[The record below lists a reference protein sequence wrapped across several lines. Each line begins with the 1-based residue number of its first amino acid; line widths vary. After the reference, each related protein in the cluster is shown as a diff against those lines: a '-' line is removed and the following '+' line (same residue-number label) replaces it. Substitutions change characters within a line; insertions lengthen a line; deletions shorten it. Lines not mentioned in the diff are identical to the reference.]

1 MEMRPKFWVA
11 GTTGVCAIIAVTLLP
26 PQAPESRRR
35 AQRLTPERV
44 AAQSI
49 GRQLAIARRQL
60 AVLEKRDAVL
70 SRLSRERTDPNE
82 PVIFAHS
89 AFPVPL
95 LEAMETEL
103 RAVWGRN
110 TSSNGI
116 RLAID
121 ADYVTDDHSP
131 TGVWYLL
138 PHATDGST
146 CLISVTAGG
155 RQSVLLDEGAHP
167 ADVLE
172 LFGWANSISRGPC
185 IFYAAFGTPEPDIEK
200 WLDSWNFAF
209 ARLADWDTEQQ
220 PSDERMTPVA
230 VDALLGL
237 LRTREI
243 GGIWDAMACAGGRQE
258 RCRAI
263 MLADDVGSQLSAS
276 RYSREPRMPGY
287 VAVNQRAYVF
297 RSATAHFLSDVVR
310 EVGPDRFREFWT
322 SDLPVDQAFA
332 SVVGRDIGEWTSDWL
347 AERIGRQDFGPGVS
361 GSGLLAVALL
371 ASLGVFAGA
380 YVAEKRKA
388 G

>member
-1 MEMRPKFWVA
+1 MEMRPKFWLA
-11 GTTGVCAIIAVTLLP
+11 GATGVCAIIAVTLLP
-26 PQAPESRRR
+26 PQAPESLRRV
-35 AQRLTPERV
+35 QRQTPERV

-49 GRQLAIARRQL
+49 GHQLGISRRQL

-89 AFPVPL
+89 AFPAPL

-103 RAVWGRN
+103 RAVWRRS
-110 TSSNGI
+110 TSNNGV

-121 ADYVTDDHSP
+121 ADYVTDDQSR

-146 CLISVTAGG
+146 CLISVTAGL

-172 LFGWANSISRGPC
+172 RFGWANSISRGPC
-185 IFYAAFGTPEPDIEK
+185 IFYAAFGTPGPDIER

-209 ARLADWDTEQQ
+209 ARLADWDTELR
-220 PSDERMTPVA
+220 PSGERVTPVTA
-230 VDALLGL
+230 YYLLGL
-237 LRTREI
+237 PLASF
-243 GGIWDAMACAGGRQE
+243 GIWDAMACAGGRQE

-263 MLADDVGSQLSAS
+263 VLADAGSQLSSS
-276 RYSREPRMPGY
+276 RYNMEPRMPGY

-310 EVGPDRFREFWT
+310 EVGLDRFREFWT

-347 AERIGRQDFGPGVS
+347 AERIGRQDFGPGVR
-361 GSGLLAVALL
+361 GPGLLAAALL

>member
-1 MEMRPKFWVA
+1 MEMRPKFWLA

-26 PQAPESRRR
+26 PQARESRQR
-35 AQRLTPERV
+35 APLTPERV

-49 GRQLAIARRQL
+49 GYRLATARRQL

-70 SRLSRERTDPNE
+70 SRMSRETTDPNE
-82 PVIFAHS
+82 PVIFAHN
-89 AFPVPL
+89 AFPTPL

-103 RAVWGRN
+103 RAVWRRN
-110 TSSNGI
+110 TSNNGV

-121 ADYVTDDHSP
+121 ADYVTDNQSP

-146 CLISVTAGG
+146 CLISVTAGS
-155 RQSVLLDEGAHP
+155 RQSVLLDEGARP

-172 LFGWANSISRGPC
+172 IFGWANSISRGPC
-185 IFYAAFGTPEPDIEK
+185 IFYAAFGTPGPDIER
-200 WLDSWNFAF
+200 WLDSRNFAF

-220 PSDERMTPVA
+220 PSDQRVTTVG

-237 LRTREI
+237 LRTR
-243 GGIWDAMACAGGRQE
+243 GTVGIWDAMACAGGRQE

-263 MLADDVGSQLSAS
+263 MLADPGPQLSSS

-287 VAVNQRAYVF
+287 VAVNRRAYVF
-297 RSATAHFLSDVVR
+297 RNATAHFLSDVVR
-310 EVGPDRFREFWT
+310 EVGLDPFREFWT

-361 GSGLLAVALL
+361 GPGLLAVALL
-371 ASLGVFAGA
+371 AGLGVFAGA